1 MLSKN
6 KARFIITL
14 QRKKA
19 RDEERLYVIEGDKIV
34 REFLVAGR
42 KITQLVAKPEFLKT
56 IQESLLKNVEEII
69 EASYDDLKQVSTL
82 KTPHNALAL
91 VSYEDKKISIPAAF
105 ADSLCCALESVQDP
119 GNLGTIIRAGA
130 WFGIRNIVCSPD
142 CVDVYNPKVIQA
154 SMGALL
160 HVDVYYH
167 DLNDFLNQV
176 KESGKPV
183 FGTVLGGESVY
194 EHDLSNTGVILLG
207 NESRGISEYL
217 NPFLTDRIMIPGA
230 GTGPGIDSLNVG
242 MAASVVFSEFRRRF
256 LLQAPGT

>member
-6 KARFIITL
+6 KARFILSL
-14 QRKKA
+14 QRKKT
-19 RDEERLYVIEGDKIV
+19 RDEEGMYVIEGDKIV

-42 KITQLVAKPEFLKT
+42 RISQLVAKPEFIKT
-56 IQESLLKNVEEII
+56 IQEDLLKNVEEIV

-91 VSYEDKKISIPAAF
+91 LPFEDKIIPYPSIT
-105 ADSLCCALESVQDP
+105 DDLCCALESVQDP
-119 GNLGTIIRAGA
+119 GNLGTIIRAAA

-160 HVDVYYH
+160 HVNVYYH
-167 DLNDFLNQV
+167 DLGDFLKKV
-176 KESGKPV
+176 KDGGNPV
-183 FGTVLGGESVY
+183 YGTVLGGESIY
-194 EHDLSNTGVILLG
+194 ENELSGSGVILLG
-207 NESRGISEYL
+207 NESRGISEDLLPYL
-217 NPFLTDRIMIPGA
+217 SDKIMIPGA

-242 MAASVVFSEFRRRF
+242 MAASVVFSEFRRR
-256 LLQAPGT
+256 LGVR

>member
-14 QRKKA
+14 QRKKT
-19 RDEERLYVIEGDKIV
+19 RDEERLYIIEGDKIV
-34 REFLVAGR
+34 KEFLVAGR
-42 KITQLVAKPEFLKT
+42 KIKQLVAKPEFLKT
-56 IQESLLKNVEEII
+56 IQDSLLKNVEEII

-91 VSYEDKKISIPAAF
+91 VSYEDKKISIPAI

-160 HVDVYYH
+160 HVDVFYH
-167 DLNDFLNQV
+167 DLSDFLNQV

-194 EHDLSNTGVILLG
+194 DHDLSNKGVIILG

-217 NPFLTDRIMIPGA
+217 HPFLTDRIMIPGA

-242 MAASVVFSEFRRRF
+242 MAASVVFSEFRRR
-256 LLQAPGT
+256 LVVAGKG